1 MNELPPGFL
10 LRRPELADAEGI
22 VALLVAGDIADLG
35 RPDSTLEDLQADWT
49 HPRFDRSRDT
59 WIVVAPDRAIVGYAW
74 AWDRVPHIDVQ
85 ADVHVLPEHRGKGIE
100 EVLLDLLEGRG
111 REHAAVAPAEA
122 GVHLA
127 IFAKPGG
134 ALAALLA
141 SRGYVRV
148 RTYLRMTI
156 ELKAG
161 YPAAGAPPGIEIRRF
176 RQGIDERPVHE
187 LIEDS
192 FSDHFRF
199 AREPHDE
206 WVSRRVGHPE
216 FDPELWFVAW
226 DGEEPV
232 GAVLPY
238 VFGDLGWVRE
248 LGVKSRARGRGI
260 GKALLLETFR
270 AFELR
275 RLKRV
280 SLGVDAENATGAT
293 RLYESVGMREEE
305 RHDLYH
311 LTLRRAR

>member
-10 LRRPELADAEGI
+10 LRRPELADAQGI
-22 VALLVAGDIADLG
+22 VALLVACDIADLG

-49 HPRFDRSRDT
+49 HPRFDRLRDT

-74 AWDRVPHIDVQ
+74 AWDRVPHVDVQ
-85 ADVHVLPEHRGKGIE
+85 ADVHVLPEHRQKGIE

-111 REHAAVAPAEA
+111 REHATAAPTGAPVHVA
-122 GVHLA
+122 L
-127 IFAKPGG
+127 FAKPGSVV
-134 ALAALLA
+134 APILA

-156 ELKAG
+156 ELKSG
-161 YPAAGAPPGIEIRRF
+161 YPVAGVPDGIEIRRF
-176 RQGIDERPVHE
+176 RQGIDERAVHE
-187 LIEDS
+187 LIEES
-192 FSDHFRF
+192 FADHFRF
-199 AREPHDE
+199 APEPHDE

-216 FDPELWFVAW
+216 FNPDLWFVAW
-226 DGEEPV
+226 DKEEPV

-238 VFGDLGWVRE
+238 LYGDLGWVRE
-248 LGVKSRARGRGI
+248 LGVRSRARGRGI

-270 AFELR
+270 VFEAS
-275 RLKRV
+275 KVDRV

-293 RLYESVGMREEE
+293 RLYESVGMRVEE

-311 LTLRRAR
+311 LALRRAR

>member
-1 MNELPPGFL
+1 MNELPKGFL
-10 LRRPELADAEGI
+10 LRRPELADAQGI
-22 VALLVAGDIADLG
+22 VALLVACDIADLG

-49 HPRFDRSRDT
+49 HPRFDRLRDT
-59 WIVVAPDRAIVGYAW
+59 WIVVAPDRATVGYAW
-74 AWDRVPHIDVQ
+74 AWDRVPHVDVQ
-85 ADVHVLPEHRGKGIE
+85 ADVHVLPEHRRKGIE
-100 EVLLDLLEGRG
+100 EVLIGLLEGRG
-111 REHAAVAPAEA
+111 REHAAAAPAEA

-127 IFAKPGG
+127 LFAKPGSVV
-134 ALAALLA
+134 APILP

-161 YPAAGAPPGIEIRRF
+161 YPAPGAPKGIEIRRF
-176 RQGIDERPVHE
+176 CQGIDERAVHG

-199 AREPHDE
+199 APEPHDE

-216 FDPELWFVAW
+216 FDPDLWFVAW
-226 DGEEPV
+226 EGEEPV

-238 VFGDLGWVRE
+238 LYGDLGWVRE
-248 LGVKSRARGRGI
+248 LGVRRRARGRGI

-270 AFELR
+270 AFGVR
-275 RLKRV
+275 KVDRV

-293 RLYESVGMREEE
+293 RLYEGVGMREEE

-311 LTLRRAR
+311 LTLRHVR

>member
-10 LRRPELADAEGI
+10 LRRPELADALEI
-22 VALLVAGDIADLG
+22 VALLVACDIADFG

-74 AWDRVPHIDVQ
+74 AWDRVPHVDVQ
-85 ADVHVLPEHRGKGIE
+85 GDVLVQPEHRGKGIE

-111 REHAAVAPAEA
+111 REHAAAAPAEA

-127 IFAKPGG
+127 VFAKPGG
-134 ALAALLA
+134 ALAVLLA
-141 SRGYVRV
+141 SRGYARV

-161 YPAAGAPPGIEIRRF
+161 YPAHGAPEGIEIRRF
-176 RQGIDERPVHE
+176 RQGIDERAVHD

-199 AREPHDE
+199 APEPHDE
-206 WVSRRVGHPE
+206 WMTRRVGHPE

-248 LGVKSRARGRGI
+248 LGVRSRWRGRGV
-260 GKALLLETFR
+260 GRALLLETFR

-275 RLKRV
+275 KLERV

-293 RLYESVGMREEE
+293 RLYEGVGMREEE

-311 LTLRRAR
+311 MTLRHGR

>member
-10 LRRPELADAEGI
+10 LRRPEQADGEGI
-22 VALLVAGDIADLG
+22 VALLVAGDIADFG
-35 RPDSTLEDLQADWT
+35 RPDTTMEDLQADWT
-49 HPRFDRSRDT
+49 HPRFDRTRDT
-59 WIVVAPDRAIVGYAW
+59 WIVVGADRAIAGYAW
-74 AWDRVPHIDVQ
+74 AWDRLPHVDVQ

-111 REHAAVAPAEA
+111 REHVAAAPPGA

-127 IFAKPGG
+127 LFTKPGS
-134 ALAALLA
+134 ALASLLT
-141 SRGYVRV
+141 SRGYVWV

-161 YPAAGAPPGIEIRRF
+161 YPGPGAPHGIEIRRF
-176 RQGIDERPVHE
+176 RQGIDERAVHD

-199 AREPHDE
+199 APEPHDE

-216 FDPELWFVAW
+216 FDPDLWFVAW

-248 LGVKSRARGRGI
+248 LGVTSRARGRGI

-270 AFELR
+270 AFETRKLE
-275 RLKRV
+275 RV
-280 SLGVDAENATGAT
+280 SLGVDSENATGAT
-293 RLYESVGMREEE
+293 RLYESVGMREEQ

-311 LTLRRAR
+311 LALRQAS